1 MALEN
6 KGEIMSHSS
15 LLHGQYRDGTLKDV
29 ATVRE
34 TAHNI
39 MTLGVKLKF
48 QGRFLVIEILRQETR
63 VGSDKE
69 NYQKVND
76 FFIDVLYP
84 FELSSEFS
92 SPGDIL
98 AVGTK

>member
-1 MALEN
+1 M
-6 KGEIMSHSS
+6 
-15 LLHGQYRDGTLKDV
+15 
-29 ATVRE
+29 
-34 TAHNI
+34 
-39 MTLGVKLKF
+39 
-48 QGRFLVIEILRQETR
+48 IEILRQETR

-69 NYQKVND
+69 NYQKVKD